1 MISTPIQ
8 LKDYI
13 LRRLGAPI
21 INVELTE
28 LQILDC
34 IDRALE
40 LYGEYHYDGLHRT
53 FNTFY
58 IGDDDQY
65 KHGVFSL
72 KGKGVFAITQVLRG
86 NVGSFSTIDGTAT
99 HTWFND
105 FILGLSGTG
114 TGSRSNSYGMNAMGG
129 DLSYYS
135 LLMSYRNTLQDML
148 NPVPEYFYNA
158 DTEMLQFTGTFKK
171 GDLLVVE
178 SYVKAYQSP
187 YDVSN
192 IAGYGMASSNS
203 QAQFFSDSDTYDN
216 PSQSM
221 SPNMAGIG
229 STSDSGSFNNR
240 WVKDY
245 ATSLA
250 KELNGYVLAKHQG
263 MSLPGGVTVDGVR
276 LIEEAK
282 TELDNLRE
290 ELYLLSPPVGIL
302 VG

>member
-1 MISTPIQ
+1 MINTPVQ

-21 INVELTE
+21 INIELTE
-28 LQILDC
+28 TQILDC

-53 FNTFY
+53 FTTFY
-58 IGDDDQY
+58 VGDDDQY

-72 KGKGVFAITQVLRG
+72 KNKNVFAVTQVFRTS
-86 NVGSFSTIDGTAT
+86 VGSYSTMDGSATYPWFS
-99 HTWFND
+99 D
-105 FILGLSGTG
+105 FILGLAGTS
-114 TGSRSNSYGMNAMGG
+114 TGSCSNSYGPNAVGG

-135 LLMSYRNTLQDML
+135 LLMSYRNTLESML
-148 NPVPEYFYNA
+148 NPVPDFFFNA
-158 DTEMLQFTGTFKK
+158 DTEMIQFAGKFDK
-171 GDLLVVE
+171 GDVIIVE
-178 SYVKAYQSP
+178 SYVRSYVSP
-187 YDVSN
+187 YSTDQGGDPSIN
-192 IAGYGMASSNS
+192 DLWN
-203 QAQFFSDSDTYDN
+203 N
-216 PSQSM
+216 PSVS
-221 SPNMAGIG
+221 
-229 STSDSGSFNNR
+229 STNESGSYNNR

-263 MSLPGGVTVDGVR
+263 MSLPGGVTVDGIR
-276 LIEEAK
+276 LIDEAK
-282 TELDNLRE
+282 RELEMLKE